1 MTKEQYLFL
10 LRAELT
16 GRMSHE
22 EMEDILQYYT
32 EYFEDAGP
40 ERERDVMMSLGSP
53 QRLAEKIL
61 GQEPRE
67 ELSSAVDAPYE
78 QLDEPTDEGWHI
90 PRQALIALAVIGGI
104 VGLPTVLSVVLG
116 LGIGGVICILVGLG
130 VAGYGVGQ
138 FGLAAKLYLGG
149 GGLAVLAVGI
159 LMLLGS
165 VAVSRGVT
173 WLVKW
178 VYHRLREGNEG

>member
-16 GRMSHE
+16 GRMRHE

-40 ERERDVMMSLGSP
+40 ERERDVMISLGSP

-67 ELSSAVDAPYE
+67 EMAPMEADYRQIE
-78 QLDEPTDEGWHI
+78 EPAGMGWRI

-104 VGLPTVLSVVLG
+104 VGLPTVLSVILG
-116 LGIGGVICILVGLG
+116 LGIGGVICVLVGLG
-130 VAGYGVGQ
+130 VTGYGIGQ

-149 GGLAVLAVGI
+149 GGLAVLAVGL
-159 LMLLGS
+159 LMLLG
-165 VAVSRGVT
+165 AVVLSRGVV

-178 VYHRLREGNEG
+178 VYNHIREVNEK

>member
-16 GRMSHE
+16 GRMRHE

-40 ERERDVMMSLGSP
+40 ERERDVMISLGSP

-67 ELSSAVDAPYE
+67 EMAPMEADYRQIE
-78 QLDEPTDEGWHI
+78 EPAGMGWRI

-104 VGLPTVLSVVLG
+104 VGLPTVLSVILG
-116 LGIGGVICILVGLG
+116 LGIGGVVCILVGLG
-130 VAGYGVGQ
+130 VTGYGIGQ

-149 GGLAVLAVGI
+149 GGLAVLAVGL
-159 LMLLGS
+159 LMLLG
-165 VAVSRGVT
+165 AVVLSRGVV

-178 VYHRLREGNEG
+178 VYNHIREVNEK

>member
-16 GRMSHE
+16 GRMRHE

-40 ERERDVMMSLGSP
+40 ERERDVMISLGSP

-67 ELSSAVDAPYE
+67 EMAPMEADYRQIE
-78 QLDEPTDEGWHI
+78 EPAGMGWRI

-104 VGLPTVLSVVLG
+104 VGLPTVLSVILG
-116 LGIGGVICILVGLG
+116 LGIGGVVCILVGLG
-130 VAGYGVGQ
+130 VTGYGIGQ

-149 GGLAVLAVGI
+149 GGLAVLAVGL
-159 LMLLGS
+159 LMLLG
-165 VAVSRGVT
+165 AVVLSRGVV

-178 VYHRLREGNEG
+178 VYNHIREVNQK

>member
-16 GRMSHE
+16 GRMGHE

-40 ERERDVMMSLGSP
+40 EREREVMVSLGSP

-61 GQEPRE
+61 SQEPRE
-67 ELSSAVDAPYE
+67 EPAPVDAIYRQVEEPAYE
-78 QLDEPTDEGWHI
+78 TGWHI
-90 PRQALIALAVIGGI
+90 SRQALIALAVIGGI
-104 VGLPTVLSVVLG
+104 FAFPTVLGVVLG
-116 LGIGGVICILVGLG
+116 LGVGGVICVLVGLG
-130 VAGYGVGQ
+130 ITGYGIGNL
-138 FGLAAKLYLGG
+138 GLASKLYLTG
-149 GGLAVLAVGI
+149 GGLVTIAVGL
-159 LMLLGS
+159 LMFLGAI
-165 VAVSRGVT
+165 AVVRGMT

-178 VYHRLREGNEG
+178 VHGRLMEER

>member
-16 GRMSHE
+16 GRMRHE
-22 EMEDILQYYT
+22 EVEDILQYYT

-40 ERERDVMMSLGSP
+40 ERERDVMISLGSP

-67 ELSSAVDAPYE
+67 EMAPMEADYRQIE
-78 QLDEPTDEGWHI
+78 EPAGMGWRI

-104 VGLPTVLSVVLG
+104 VGLPTVLSVILG
-116 LGIGGVICILVGLG
+116 LGIGGVVCILVGLG
-130 VAGYGVGQ
+130 VTGYGIGQ

-149 GGLAVLAVGI
+149 GGLAVLAVGL
-159 LMLLGS
+159 LMLLG
-165 VAVSRGVT
+165 AVVLSRGVV

-178 VYHRLREGNEG
+178 VYNHIREVNEK

>member
-16 GRMSHE
+16 GRMRHE

-40 ERERDVMMSLGSP
+40 ERERDVMISLGSP

-67 ELSSAVDAPYE
+67 EMAPMEADYRQIE
-78 QLDEPTDEGWHI
+78 EPAGMGWRI

-104 VGLPTVLSVVLG
+104 VGLPTVLSVILG
-116 LGIGGVICILVGLG
+116 LGIGGVVCILVGLG
-130 VAGYGVGQ
+130 VTGYGIGQ

-149 GGLAVLAVGI
+149 GGLAVLAVGL
-159 LMLLGS
+159 LMLLG
-165 VAVSRGVT
+165 AVVLSRGVV

-178 VYHRLREGNEG
+178 VYNRLREGNEE

>member
-16 GRMSHE
+16 GRMRHE

-40 ERERDVMMSLGSP
+40 ERERDVMISLGSP

-67 ELSSAVDAPYE
+67 EMAPMESDYRQIE
-78 QLDEPTDEGWHI
+78 EPAGMGWRI

-104 VGLPTVLSVVLG
+104 VGLPTVLSVILG
-116 LGIGGVICILVGLG
+116 LGIGGVVCILVGLG
-130 VAGYGVGQ
+130 VTGYGIGQ

-149 GGLAVLAVGI
+149 GGLAVLAVGL
-159 LMLLGS
+159 LMLLGA
-165 VAVSRGVT
+165 VALSRGVV

-178 VYHRLREGNEG
+178 VYNHIREGNEE

>member
-61 GQEPRE
+61 GQAPRE
-67 ELSSAVDAPYE
+67 EMVPMEADYRQIEELAG
-78 QLDEPTDEGWHI
+78 TGWRI

-104 VGLPTVLSVVLG
+104 VGLPTVLSVILG
-116 LGIGGVICILVGLG
+116 LGIGGVVCILVGLG
-130 VAGYGVGQ
+130 VTGYGIGQ

-149 GGLAVLAVGI
+149 GGLAVLAVGL
-159 LMLLGS
+159 LMLLG
-165 VAVSRGVT
+165 AIALSRGVV

-178 VYHRLREGNEG
+178 VYNHLREGNEE

>member
-16 GRMSHE
+16 GRMRQE

-40 ERERDVMMSLGSP
+40 ERERDVMISLGSP

-67 ELSSAVDAPYE
+67 EMAPMEADYRQIE
-78 QLDEPTDEGWHI
+78 EPAGMGWRI

-104 VGLPTVLSVVLG
+104 VGLPTVLSVILG
-116 LGIGGVICILVGLG
+116 LGIGGVVCILVGLG
-130 VAGYGVGQ
+130 VTGYGIGQ

-149 GGLAVLAVGI
+149 GGLAVLAVGL
-159 LMLLGS
+159 LMLLG
-165 VAVSRGVT
+165 AVVLSRGVV

-178 VYHRLREGNEG
+178 VYNHIREVNEK

>member
-61 GQEPRE
+61 GQAPRE
-67 ELSSAVDAPYE
+67 EMAPMEADYRQIE
-78 QLDEPTDEGWHI
+78 EPAGTGWHI
-90 PRQALIALAVIGGI
+90 SRQALIALAVIGGI
-104 VGLPTVLSVVLG
+104 VGLPTVLSVILG
-116 LGIGGVICILVGLG
+116 LGIGGVVCILVGLG
-130 VAGYGVGQ
+130 VTGYGIGQ

-149 GGLAVLAVGI
+149 GGLAVLAVGL
-159 LMLLGS
+159 LMLLG
-165 VAVSRGVT
+165 AIALSRGVV

-178 VYHRLREGNEG
+178 VYNRLREGNEE

>member
-16 GRMSHE
+16 GRMRHE

-40 ERERDVMMSLGSP
+40 ERERDVMVSLGSP

-67 ELSSAVDAPYE
+67 EMAPMEADYRQIE
-78 QLDEPTDEGWHI
+78 GPTDEGWHI

-104 VGLPTVLSVVLG
+104 VGLPTVLSVILG
-116 LGIGGVICILVGLG
+116 LGIGGVVCILVGLG
-130 VAGYGVGQ
+130 VTGYGIGQ

-159 LMLLGS
+159 LMLLGA
-165 VAVSRGVT
+165 VALSRGVV

-178 VYHRLREGNEG
+178 VYNHIREGNEE

>member
-16 GRMSHE
+16 GRMRHE

-40 ERERDVMMSLGSP
+40 ERERDVMVSLGSP

-67 ELSSAVDAPYE
+67 EMAPMEADYRQIE
-78 QLDEPTDEGWHI
+78 GPTDEGWHI

-116 LGIGGVICILVGLG
+116 LGIGGVVCILVGLG
-130 VAGYGVGQ
+130 VTGYGIGQ

-159 LMLLGS
+159 LMLLGA
-165 VAVSRGVT
+165 VALSRGVV

-178 VYHRLREGNEG
+178 VYNHIREGNEE

>member
-16 GRMSHE
+16 GRMNHE

-40 ERERDVMMSLGSP
+40 EQERDVMVSLGSP

-61 GQEPRE
+61 GQGPRE
-67 ELSSAVDAPYE
+67 KMVPMETDYCQMEEP
-78 QLDEPTDEGWHI
+78 DEKRGLHI
-90 PRQALIALAVIGGI
+90 SRQALIAMAVIGGI

-116 LGIGGVICILVGLG
+116 LGIGGVICVLVGLG
-130 VAGYGVGQ
+130 VTGYGIGQ

-149 GGLAVLAVGI
+149 GGLVVIAVGI
-159 LMLLGS
+159 LMLLGA
-165 VAVSRGVT
+165 VAVSRAVI

-178 VYHRLREGNEG
+178 VYSRLKEENGE

>member
-1 MTKEQYLFL
+1 MNKEQYLFL

-40 ERERDVMMSLGSP
+40 ERERDVMVSLGSP

-61 GQEPRE
+61 GQDVPEKMAPMEAAYRQVEEP
-67 ELSSAVDAPYE
+67 VGK
-78 QLDEPTDEGWHI
+78 GWHI

-116 LGIGGVICILVGLG
+116 LGIGGVICVLVGLG
-130 VAGYGVGQ
+130 VTGYGIGQ

-165 VAVSRGVT
+165 VAVSRGVI

-178 VYHRLREGNEG
+178 VYGCLREENEE

>member
-16 GRMSHE
+16 GRMRHE

-40 ERERDVMMSLGSP
+40 ERERDVMISLGSP

-67 ELSSAVDAPYE
+67 EMAPMEADYRQIE
-78 QLDEPTDEGWHI
+78 EPTDEGWRI

-104 VGLPTVLSVVLG
+104 VGLPTVLSVILG
-116 LGIGGVICILVGLG
+116 LGIGGVVCILVGLG
-130 VAGYGVGQ
+130 VTGYGIGQ

-149 GGLAVLAVGI
+149 GGLAVLAVGL
-159 LMLLGS
+159 LMLLGA
-165 VAVSRGVT
+165 VALSRGVV

-178 VYHRLREGNEG
+178 VYNRLREGNEE